1 MIWLVGK
8 CAKHRIK
15 KGNKVIKLNIYRH
28 KEVPTQEQNTKS
40 SKNNSVP

>member
-1 MIWLVGK
+1 MIWLAGK

-28 KEVPTQEQNTKS
+28 KVPTQEQNTKS